1 MCYQYIIM
9 ESVQTYWHLS
19 IFLES
24 KKPESED
31 EGSFPSACLLRRL
44 SPHRCYVVCTYISFI
59 LCMYIY
65 IYMLIYSNTC
75 MNIYI

>member
-1 MCYQYIIM
+1 MYYQYVIVK
-9 ESVQTYWHLS
+9 SVQRYWHLS

-31 EGSFPSACLLRRL
+31 ECSLPSARLSKRL
-44 SPHRCYVVCTYISFI
+44 SPHRCYVVCTYTPFI

-65 IYMLIYSNTC
+65 MLIFSNTC

>member
-65 IYMLIYSNTC
+65 IYIC
-75 MNIYI
+75 